1 MKKCPFCEDKPCQ
14 EDHCPYTIKNDVEM
28 TPEERVE
35 YFRMVDLADF
45 ED

>member
-1 MKKCPFCEDKPCQ
+1 MESCPFCKDKPCHQ
-14 EDHCPYTIKNDVEM
+14 DHCPYAIKQSKEM

-35 YFRMVDLADF
+35 YFRMVDPADF